1 MGILHHIRQILLR
14 DPTVRVIMRV
24 KVELAFNRV
33 VSAII
38 VLDFAG
44 AGNLPVFPA
53 RTSAI
58 ARPIATSAV
67 LDLGLVLTKNDSVR
81 PAELR
86 FRQPHHQRG
95 IHCRLDNGNNLW
107 IGKANILTGAN
118 H

>member
-38 VLDFAG
+38 VLVLQA
-44 AGNLPVFPA
+44 AGNLPGLPCA
-53 RTSAI
+53 YIRAI

-67 LDLGLVLTKNDSVR
+67 LDLGLVLTKMTAS
-81 PAELR
+81 AS
-86 FRQPHHQRG
+86 G
-95 IHCRLDNGNNLW
+95 SCRLDNGNNLW